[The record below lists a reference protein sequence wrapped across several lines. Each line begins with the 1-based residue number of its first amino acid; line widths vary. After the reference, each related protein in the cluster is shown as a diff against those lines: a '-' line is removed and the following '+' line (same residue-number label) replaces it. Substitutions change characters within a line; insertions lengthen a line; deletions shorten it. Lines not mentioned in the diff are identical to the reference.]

1 LEDGATLA
9 LFVEVRRSLDRLVG
23 DVELL
28 RRVCVRLREEGRMAG
43 RGRLPRGFGRRSP
56 SGGSRFRH
64 IPLRIVRKVSML
76 CLKSLLNQSP

>member
-1 LEDGATLA
+1 MRRYIFTSRDRVRLEGWLETGLEDGVTLG

-23 DVELL
+23 DLELL

-56 SGGSRFRH
+56 SGG
-64 IPLRIVRKVSML
+64 
-76 CLKSLLNQSP
+76 

>member
-1 LEDGATLA
+1 MRRYVFTSRDRVRLECWLETGLEDGATLA

-28 RRVCVRLREEGRMAG
+28 RRVCVRLREEGRLAG

-56 SGGSRFRH
+56 SGG
-64 IPLRIVRKVSML
+64 
-76 CLKSLLNQSP
+76 

>member
-1 LEDGATLA
+1 LRRYIFTSRDRVRLEGWLETGLEDGVTLG

-43 RGRLPRGFGRRSP
+43 RGRLPGGWGRSSGRGG
-56 SGGSRFRH
+56 
-64 IPLRIVRKVSML
+64 
-76 CLKSLLNQSP
+76 